1 MEGHLH
7 ILVPVHLQD
16 IPSLLVD
23 DQASHHV
30 LVVKLKVQEILQM
43 WQTLRESP
51 LLQNLH
57 LPGSEPDIVL
67 A

>member
-23 DQASHHV
+23 NQASHHV
-30 LVVKLKVQEILQM
+30 LVVKFKVQEILQVR
-43 WQTLRESP
+43 QTLRESP
-51 LLQNLH
+51 LLQSLH
-57 LPGSEPDIVL
+57 LPGCEPDIIL